1 MTNLSDNFGL
11 SNRDIQS
18 IRDIFK
24 KYPDVLL
31 VHIFGSRSK
40 GNYKPGSDID
50 LAIMNKGVSFNTL
63 LKLNNE
69 FEESSLPYKVDLA
82 DFNTLTNPDFVDH
95 IVRVG
100 KIFFQREE
108 NANPSENIKLKKTDT
123 TEKGLE
129 THITQ
134 HLCLVN
140 AFEERHFSLYNRVD
154 CVDEDLLFNFLQAT
168 QEKEVKKLQA
178 IHGSNF
184 RSKVLYRLNNQIKT
198 FGIIEVLRKGITDN
212 NIKLKLFFD
221 KPVSN
226 LNEKDLTLYNQ
237 NIFSVTRQVHYS
249 TQNENSLDLVAFING
264 LPIITFEL
272 KNELTR
278 QTVKDAIKQYKTNRD
293 PREELFRLGRCMVHF
308 AVDSEQIWMATHLKG
323 EYTYFL
329 PFNKGYNNGA
339 GNPPNPNGIKTD
351 YLWKDILT
359 KDRLTNIIQNYVQ
372 LFEEETEKI
381 LPDGKVKKEKVKK
394 LIFPRY
400 HQFDAVDKLLSNAK
414 ENGAGKR
421 YLIQHSA
428 GSGKSNSISWLA
440 HQLVG
445 LFDKNNENIVF
456 DSVIVVTDR
465 KVLDAQIRNNIK
477 QFEQVKG
484 VVEAITEGSKQLKTA
499 LEEGKKIIITT
510 IQKFPYIVNEI
521 GELPG
526 NKFAI
531 IIDEA
536 HSSQSGNT
544 AGKLNETLAKDF
556 EKVQVDDDE
565 FVFVDKDQYDELTS
579 EDLVVDIVKG
589 RKMLTNASYFAFT
602 ATPKNKTLELFGEK
616 YNDNGKEKF
625 SAFHLYSMKQAIEE
639 NFILDVLQ
647 NYTTYQSYYAL
658 LKKIEDDPS
667 YDKNKA
673 QKKLKI
679 FVESHSHAIA
689 KKTALMIDHF
699 MDSVIRKSKINGLAK
714 AMVVTSSRRNAVK
727 YKKAFDKYLADTG
740 NPYKAIV
747 AFSGEIDGQTE
758 ATLNHFSSA
767 AIPDK
772 FKKSEYRFLIVAN
785 KYQTGFDQPLLH
797 TMYVDKKLGG
807 VNAVQTLSRLN
818 RKTAGKEET
827 FVLDFA
833 NDAEEIKKSFDP
845 FFETTILGEATD
857 PNKLFDLQSSLDAFQ
872 VYTPEQVQEFSQKM
886 ITNVPVDQLH
896 SILDAAADVFR
907 TSLTEEQQDDF
918 RAKCKTYVRLYVFLA
933 QIVPFVNPYLE
944 RLYLFL
950 NHLQNKLGKQRDED
964 LAQGILDNIDMES
977 YRLQKEGEFNIQ
989 LQQGDE
995 LKPIPTAMRG
1005 GSAEPEMEYLS
1016 NIVKEFND
1024 RFGTQFSNED
1034 KVKKLAEDLMA
1045 DVAQDAE
1052 FVNAFRHS
1060 DEQNAKITFEEVLKR
1075 KLIDHIETNFEV
1087 FKEFNDNKEF
1097 RNFFAGTMFKI
1108 MQKDFLRFNAK

>member
-1 MTNLSDNFGL
+1 M
-11 SNRDIQS
+11 
-18 IRDIFK
+18 
-24 KYPDVLL
+24 
-31 VHIFGSRSK
+31 
-40 GNYKPGSDID
+40 
-50 LAIMNKGVSFNTL
+50 
-63 LKLNNE
+63 
-69 FEESSLPYKVDLA
+69 
-82 DFNTLTNPDFVDH
+82 
-95 IVRVG
+95 
-100 KIFFQREE
+100 
-108 NANPSENIKLKKTDT
+108 KTDT

-129 THITQ
+129 AHITQ

-140 AFEERHFSLYNRVD
+140 AFEERHFSNYNRVD
-154 CVDEDLLFNFLQAT
+154 CVDEELLFHFLQAT
-168 QEKEVKKLQA
+168 QEKEVMKLQT

-226 LNEKDLTLYNQ
+226 LNEADLTRYQQ
-237 NIFSVTRQVHYS
+237 NIFSVTRQVRYS
-249 TQNENSLDLVAFING
+249 TQNENSLDLVVFING

-272 KNELTR
+272 KNELTK
-278 QTVKDAIKQYKTNRD
+278 QTVKDAIKQYKANRS
-293 PREELFRLGRCMVHF
+293 PKEELFRLGRCLVHF
-308 AVDSEQIWMATHLKG
+308 AVDSEQIWMTTHLKG
-323 EYTYFL
+323 ESTSFL
-329 PFNKGYNNGA
+329 PFNKGYHNGA

-381 LPDGKVKKEKVKK
+381 LLDGKVKKEKVKK

-400 HQFDAVDKLLSNAK
+400 HQIDAVDKLLSHAK

-445 LFDKNNENIVF
+445 LFDKNNENTVF
-456 DSVIVVTDR
+456 DTVIVVTDR

-565 FVFVDKDQYDELTS
+565 YVFVDKEQHDELTS

-625 SAFHLYSMKQAIEE
+625 RAFHLYSMKQAIDEG
-639 NFILDVLQ
+639 FILDVLQ

-658 LKKIEDDPS
+658 LKKIADDPS
-667 YDKNKA
+667 YDKKKA

-699 MDSVIRKSKINGLAK
+699 MDNVIRKMKINGLAK

-727 YKKAFDKYLADTG
+727 YKLAFDKHLSEIG
-740 NPYKAIV
+740 SPYKAIV
-747 AFSGEIDGQTE
+747 AFSGEVDKQSE
-758 ATLNHFSSA
+758 ASLNHFSSA
-767 AIPDK
+767 SLPDE
-772 FKKSEYRFLIVAN
+772 FMKSEYRFLIVAN

-818 RKTAGKEET
+818 RTTTGKNDT

-833 NDAEEIKKSFDP
+833 NDVDEIKHSFDP

-857 PNKLFDLQSSLDAFQ
+857 PNKLFDLQSALDAFQ
-872 VYTPEQVQEFSQKM
+872 VYTPEQIQEFSQK
-886 ITNVPVDQLH
+886 IVSKIPIDQLH
-896 SILDAAADVFR
+896 SVLDAAVDVFR
-907 TSLTEEQQDDF
+907 NSLTKEQQDDF

-950 NHLQNKLGKQRDED
+950 NHLQNKLGKQHDTD
-964 LAQGILDNIDMES
+964 LAKGILDNIDMDS
-977 YRLQKEGEFNIQ
+977 YRLQKEGEFAIQ
-989 LQQGDE
+989 MQQGKE
-995 LKPIPTAMRG
+995 LKPIPTDMRNNV
-1005 GSAEPEMEYLS
+1005 SEPEMEYLS
-1016 NIVKEFND
+1016 NIVKAFND
-1024 RFGTQFSNED
+1024 RFGTQFTNED
-1034 KVKKLAEDLMA
+1034 KVKKMTEDLMM

-1052 FVNAFRHS
+1052 FASAFIHA

-1097 RNFFAGTMFKI
+1097 RDFLAGTMFKM
-1108 MQKDFLRFNAK
+1108 MQKDFLRYHANK

>member
-1 MTNLSDNFGL
+1 M
-11 SNRDIQS
+11 
-18 IRDIFK
+18 
-24 KYPDVLL
+24 
-31 VHIFGSRSK
+31 
-40 GNYKPGSDID
+40 
-50 LAIMNKGVSFNTL
+50 
-63 LKLNNE
+63 
-69 FEESSLPYKVDLA
+69 
-82 DFNTLTNPDFVDH
+82 
-95 IVRVG
+95 
-100 KIFFQREE
+100 
-108 NANPSENIKLKKTDT
+108 KTDT

-129 THITQ
+129 AYITQ

-140 AFEERHFSLYNRVD
+140 AFEERHFNNYNRTE
-154 CVDEDLLFNFLQAT
+154 CVDEELLFNFLQAT
-168 QEKEVKKLQA
+168 QEKEVKKLQT
-178 IHGSNF
+178 IHGSNYK
-184 RSKVLYRLNNQIKT
+184 SKVLYRLNNQIKLI
-198 FGIIEVLRKGITDN
+198 GIIEVFRKGITDN

-226 LNEKDLTLYNQ
+226 LNEKDVTLYNQ

-249 TQNENSLDLVAFING
+249 TQNENSLDMVIFING
-264 LPIITFEL
+264 LPVITFEL
-272 KNELTR
+272 KNELTK
-278 QTVKDAIKQYKTNRD
+278 QNVKDAIKQYKTSRD
-293 PREELFRLGRCMVHF
+293 AKEELFRLGRCIVHF
-308 AVDSEQIWMATHLKG
+308 AVDTEQVWMATHLKNG
-323 EYTYFL
+323 STYFL

-339 GNPPNPNGIKTD
+339 GNPPNEQGIKTD
-351 YLWKDILT
+351 YLWKEVLI
-359 KDRLTNIIQNYVQ
+359 KDSLTNIIQNYVT
-372 LFEEETEKI
+372 LFEEEVEKI
-381 LPDGKVKKEKVKK
+381 LPDGKIKKEKVKK

-400 HQFDAVDKLLSNAK
+400 HQLIAVNNLLLNAK

-445 LFDKNNENIVF
+445 LFDKSNTTTVF
-456 DSVIVVTDR
+456 DTVIVVTDR

-544 AGKLNETLAKDF
+544 AGKLNETLSKDF
-556 EKVQVDDDE
+556 EKVKVDDDE
-565 FVFVDKDQYDELTS
+565 FIFVDKDQYDELTS
-579 EDLVVDIVKG
+579 EDLVVDIVRG

-625 SAFHLYSMKQAIEE
+625 RAFHLYSMKQAIEE
-639 NFILDVLQ
+639 VFILDVLQ
-647 NYTTYQSYYAL
+647 NYITYQSFYGL
-658 LKKIEDDPS
+658 QKRIDEDPQF
-667 YDKNKA
+667 DKVKA
-673 QKKLKI
+673 HKKLRI
-679 FVESHSHAIA
+679 YVESHPKAIE

-699 MDSVIRKSKINGLAK
+699 MESVIKRKKINGLAK
-714 AMVVTSSRRNAVK
+714 AMLVTGSRRNAVK
-727 YKKAFDKYLADTG
+727 YKTAFDKYLTDSS
-740 NPYKAIV
+740 NPFKAIV
-747 AFSGEIDGQTE
+747 AFSGDIDGATE
-758 ATLNHFSSA
+758 ASLNHFSSA
-767 AIPDK
+767 SIPDE

-818 RKTAGKEET
+818 RTTSGKTDT

-833 NDAEEIKKSFDP
+833 NTSEEIKKSFEP
-845 FFETTILGEATD
+845 YFETTILGEATD
-857 PNKLFDLQSSLDAFQ
+857 PNKLFDLQSALDAFQ
-872 VYTPEQVQEFSQKM
+872 VYTYAQVQEFSEKI

-896 SILDAAADVFR
+896 SILDAAAEIFR
-907 TSLTEEQQDDF
+907 TNLTEEQQDDF

-950 NHLQNKLGKQRDED
+950 NHLQNKLGRQREED
-964 LAQGILDNIDMES
+964 LAQGILDNIDMENLR
-977 YRLQKEGEFNIQ
+977 YQLEGTANII

-995 LKPIPTAMRG
+995 LKPIPTDMRG
-1005 GSAEPEMEYLS
+1005 SVAEPEMEYLS
-1016 NIVKEFND
+1016 NIVKAFND
-1024 RFGTQFSNED
+1024 RFGTAFTNED
-1034 KVKKLAEDLMA
+1034 KVKKMA
-1045 DVAQDAE
+1045 DELMKDVANDQE
-1052 FVNAFRHS
+1052 FVNAFKHS
-1060 DEQNAKITFEEVLKR
+1060 DEQNAKITFEDVLKR

-1087 FKEFNDNKEF
+1087 FKEYNDNKEF
-1097 RNFFAGTMFKI
+1097 RDFFAGTMFQL
-1108 MQKDFLRFNAK
+1108 MQRDFMKFNLNQL